1 MGKRVKE
8 GRHAMN
14 RFSITN
20 SRRFKLRALW
30 TLVGSFLLI
39 STAQPTAY
47 GLDFPMTTS
56 LSLPQSSKLTMSIS
70 LNSEVDLTEGA
81 ALYTQLDQRMDLF
94 ASQMALAAAISS
106 QVEMARTI
114 IGAKKVAKS
123 IMLSEYGWD
132 ADQYTCL
139 NRLWTKESHWNY
151 KARNKKSGA
160 HGIPQALPASRMD
173 VISTDWRTNPVTQIR
188 WGLRYIE
195 ARYDVPCKAWA
206 KFKRSNYY

>member
-1 MGKRVKE
+1 MARKKPSTYSLTRS
-8 GRHAMN
+8 N
-14 RFSITN
+14 RFKS
-20 SRRFKLRALW
+20 RALW

-39 STAQPTAY
+39 SSAQPTAY

-56 LSLPQSSKLTMSIS
+56 LALPGSANLTMSVS
-70 LNSEVDLTEGA
+70 LNAEVDLSEGA
-81 ALYTQLDQRMDLF
+81 ALYTQLDQGAELF
-94 ASQMALAAAISS
+94 ASQMALAAAVSQ

-114 IGAKKVAKS
+114 IGAKKVTKA
-123 IMLSEYGWD
+123 IALSEYAWGD
-132 ADQYTCL
+132 DQYSCL

-151 KARNKKSGA
+151 KARNKRSGA

-195 ARYDVPCKAWA
+195 ARYDNPCKAWA
-206 KFKRSNYY
+206 KFKRSRYY